1 MSDKNINKEQEFMLL
16 LQKTLKEARENGGR
30 ISRDEISEIFSG
42 LSLDRSQLEQVEGYL
57 KAHKIVVGTQ
67 AGDVDALPEVERDF
81 LTSYMEML
89 DNIPELSDSVL
100 EALKISAMA
109 GEHSAQKELSEQML
123 RDVVDI
129 ARLYAGQGVSIEE
142 LIGAGN
148 EALVTGVRLLGH
160 LDSPQDVDGEIG
172 RRIMDS
178 MEDLIAAM
186 LDDNAMDRKMEDM
199 VNLVADKAHE
209 LAEELGRKVT
219 PMELAGEGDVTAE
232 QIMEAVRLTGGKIED
247 LDLKKQG

>member
-1 MSDKNINKEQEFMLL
+1 MLL

-57 KAHKIVVGTQ
+57 KTHKIVVGTQ

-219 PMELAGEGDVTAE
+219 TMELAGEGDVTAE

-247 LDLKKQG
+247 LDVQT

>member
-1 MSDKNINKEQEFMLL
+1 MLL

-199 VNLVADKAHE
+199 VNLVADKAQE
-209 LAEELGRKVT
+209 RAEELGRKVT

-247 LDLKKQG
+247 LDVQT

>member
-1 MSDKNINKEQEFMLL
+1 MLL

-129 ARLYAGQGVSIEE
+129 AQLYAGQGVSIEE

-247 LDLKKQG
+247 LDVQT

>member
-1 MSDKNINKEQEFMLL
+1 MLL

-209 LAEELGRKVT
+209 LAKELGRKVT

-247 LDLKKQG
+247 LDVQT

>member
-1 MSDKNINKEQEFMLL
+1 MW
-16 LQKTLKEARENGGR
+16 TRCRRWRG
-30 ISRDEISEIFSG
+30 IFSLPTWKCWIIYRNCRI
-42 LSLDRSQLEQVEGYL
+42 LSC
-57 KAHKIVVGTQ
+57 
-67 AGDVDALPEVERDF
+67 
-81 LTSYMEML
+81 
-89 DNIPELSDSVL
+89 
-100 EALKISAMA
+100 
-109 GEHSAQKELSEQML
+109 
-123 RDVVDI
+123 VDI

-247 LDLKKQG
+247 LDVQT

>member
-1 MSDKNINKEQEFMLL
+1 MLL

-109 GEHSAQKELSEQML
+109 GEHFAQKELSEQML

-142 LIGAGN
+142 LIGTGN

-247 LDLKKQG
+247 LDVQT

>member
-160 LDSPQDVDGEIG
+160 LDRPQDVDGEIG

-247 LDLKKQG
+247 LDVQT

>member
-1 MSDKNINKEQEFMLL
+1 MSDKNINKEQEFMRL
-16 LQKTLKEARENGGR
+16 LQKTLKEGRENGGK
-30 ISRDEISEIFSG
+30 ISRDEIAEIFGG
-42 LSLDRSQLEQVEGYL
+42 LSLDQSQLEQVEGYL

-89 DNIPELSDSVL
+89 DNIPELPDSVL
-100 EALKISAMA
+100 EAVKISAMA

-123 RDVVDI
+123 RNVVDI

-160 LDSPQDVDGEIG
+160 LDSPQEVDGEIG

-209 LAEELGRKVT
+209 LAQELGRKVT
-219 PMELAGEGDVTAE
+219 PMELAGEGDVTAQ
-232 QIMEAVRLTGGKIED
+232 QIMEAVRLTGGRIED
-247 LDLKKQG
+247 LDVQK

>member
-1 MSDKNINKEQEFMLL
+1 MLL

-178 MEDLIAAM
+178 MEDLIGAM

-247 LDLKKQG
+247 LDVQT

>member
-1 MSDKNINKEQEFMLL
+1 MLL

-142 LIGAGN
+142 LIGTGN

-160 LDSPQDVDGEIG
+160 LDSPQDVGGEIG

-247 LDLKKQG
+247 LDVQT

>member
-1 MSDKNINKEQEFMLL
+1 MLL

-129 ARLYAGQGVSIEE
+129 ARLYAGQDVSIEE

-247 LDLKKQG
+247 LDVQT

>member
-42 LSLDRSQLEQVEGYL
+42 LSLDKSQLEQVEGYL

-247 LDLKKQG
+247 LDVQT

>member
-142 LIGAGN
+142 LIGTGN

-247 LDLKKQG
+247 LDVQT

>member
-1 MSDKNINKEQEFMLL
+1 MLL

-209 LAEELGRKVT
+209 LAEEMGRKVT

-247 LDLKKQG
+247 LDVQT

>member
-1 MSDKNINKEQEFMLL
+1 MLL

-247 LDLKKQG
+247 LDVQK

>member
-1 MSDKNINKEQEFMLL
+1 MENSNIQKEQKFLSL
-16 LQKTLKEARENGGR
+16 LQETLKQARGNGGR
-30 ISRDEISEIFSG
+30 ISRDEIEEIFAS
-42 LSLDRSQLEQVEGYL
+42 LSLEKSQLEQVEGYL

-67 AGDVDALPEVERDF
+67 AGDLDTLPREEKDF

-89 DNIPELSDSVL
+89 SDIPELSDSVL
-100 EALKISAMA
+100 EAVKISAMA

-247 LDLKKQG
+247 LDVQT

>member
-1 MSDKNINKEQEFMLL
+1 MLL

-81 LTSYMEML
+81 LTSYLEML

-247 LDLKKQG
+247 LDVQT

>member
-1 MSDKNINKEQEFMLL
+1 MLL

-67 AGDVDALPEVERDF
+67 AGDVDALPEVVRDF

-247 LDLKKQG
+247 LDVQT

>member
-57 KAHKIVVGTQ
+57 KTHKIVVGTQ

-81 LTSYMEML
+81 LTSYMEIL

-247 LDLKKQG
+247 LDVQT

>member
-1 MSDKNINKEQEFMLL
+1 MLL

-219 PMELAGEGDVTAE
+219 PMELAGEGNVTAE

-247 LDLKKQG
+247 LDVQT

>member
-1 MSDKNINKEQEFMLL
+1 MLL

-160 LDSPQDVDGEIG
+160 LDSPQDVGGEIG

-247 LDLKKQG
+247 LDVQT

>member
-1 MSDKNINKEQEFMLL
+1 M
-16 LQKTLKEARENGGR
+16 
-30 ISRDEISEIFSG
+30 
-42 LSLDRSQLEQVEGYL
+42 EGYL

-247 LDLKKQG
+247 LDVQT

>member
-1 MSDKNINKEQEFMLL
+1 MLL

-57 KAHKIVVGTQ
+57 KAHKIVVGAQ

-247 LDLKKQG
+247 LDVQT

>member
-1 MSDKNINKEQEFMLL
+1 MLL

-247 LDLKKQG
+247 LDVQTCGRSSDQRS

>member
-1 MSDKNINKEQEFMLL
+1 MLL

-109 GEHSAQKELSEQML
+109 GEHFAQKELSEQML

-247 LDLKKQG
+247 LDVQT